1 MEVEYSTFGRNLS
14 APVDPDVQKVAS
26 STYFAELI
34 ERRSRFVRLA
44 LAGASLWFGAFL
56 MLTSYAHD
64 FMGQF
69 VAPGVTV
76 AYVLGLSQFAL
87 VWIVTAA
94 YLRASTRVFVP
105 LEKEALEVISDR
117 STPFGDRT

>member
-1 MEVEYSTFGRNLS
+1 MEVEYSTFGRNLI
-14 APVDPDVQKVAS
+14 APVDPDVEKVAS
-26 STYFAELI
+26 SSYFAELT

-56 MLTSYAHD
+56 VLTAYAHD

-76 AYVLGLSQFAL
+76 AYVLGLTQFAL

-105 LEKEALEVISDR
+105 LEKQALEVISDR
-117 STPFGDRT
+117 STPGDRR

>member
-14 APVDPDVQKVAS
+14 VPIDPDVQKVS
-26 STYFAELI
+26 SSSSFAELT
-34 ERRSRFVRLA
+34 ERRSRFVRRA

-56 MLTSYAHD
+56 ILTSYAHD

-105 LEKEALEVISDR
+105 LEKKALEVISDR
-117 STPFGDRT
+117 SMPLGDRP

>member
-1 MEVEYSTFGRNLS
+1 MEVEYSTFGRNLI

-26 STYFAELI
+26 SSYFAELT

-44 LAGASLWFGAFL
+44 LAGAGLWFGAFL
-56 MLTSYAHD
+56 MLTAYAHD
-64 FMGQF
+64 FMGYL

-76 AYVLGLSQFAL
+76 AYVLGLSQFVL

-105 LEKEALEVISDR
+105 LEKEALETISDH
-117 STPFGDRT
+117 SMPGGSA

>member
-1 MEVEYSTFGRNLS
+1 MEVEFSTFGRNLS

-44 LAGASLWFGAFL
+44 LAGAGLWFGAFL
-56 MLTSYAHD
+56 MLTAYAHD

-76 AYVLGLSQFAL
+76 AYLLGLSQFAL

-105 LEKEALEVISDR
+105 LEKRALETISDH
-117 STPFGDRT
+117 SMPGGSA

>member
-1 MEVEYSTFGRNLS
+1 MEVDHFTVGRTLN
-14 APVDPDVQKVAS
+14 APIDPDIQKVAS

-56 MLTSYAHD
+56 MLTAYAHD
-64 FMGQF
+64 FMGHL

-76 AYVLGLSQFAL
+76 AYLLGLSQFAL

-105 LEKEALEVISDR
+105 LEKQALETISDH
-117 STPFGDRT
+117 SMPGGSA